1 MRTAQLIKQT
11 MAAADHLLEH
21 GVREVRLPLL
31 LYRDWLEFYGL
42 VDDGRSLER
51 RRMEQKQDWYL
62 SRFLRNKGASALFA
76 LIGRKTLL
84 ESVGEA
90 EASIE
95 TDKEKRTFLNTLSQA
110 GKGSPAPCKHS
121 FGREA
126 ALALEPLV
134 GTVTIF
140 GEPLDGPE
148 ILSAVVHLKDGSPV
162 AYENILASERS
173 PQEAQQIT
181 MDFFDEYKVTE
192 VFTTP
197 GVHKPTFCEDCNEL
211 LVKVA
216 DPEEVSSILGKKL

>member
-21 GVREVRLPLL
+21 SVRDVNLPIL

-42 VDDGRSLER
+42 PDNSRSMER

-62 SRFLRNKGASALFA
+62 SRFLRDKDASVQFM
-76 LIGRKTLL
+76 LISRKTLMESL
-84 ESVGEA
+84 EELGLP
-90 EASIE
+90 ID
-95 TDKEKRTFLNTLSQA
+95 TDKDKRTALNKLSQA
-110 GKGSPAPCKHS
+110 GKGFPAPCKHS
-121 FGREA
+121 
-126 ALALEPLV
+126 LELDAVTAMRQRV

-140 GEPLDGPE
+140 GEPEDGPE

-173 PQEAQQIT
+173 PQEAQMIT
-181 MDFFDEYKVTE
+181 MDFFDDYKVTE

-197 GVHKPTFCEDCNEL
+197 GVHPPTFCEDCNEL

-216 DPEEVSSILGKKL
+216 DPEEVERVLGKGL